1 VMRLS
6 DELDGWLRSGGDKT
20 LGGLID
26 LFGERSFAVLFL
38 FLLGPSALPL
48 PTGGV
53 TQVLEVIAMLLA
65 LQLIANRDCV
75 WLPRRWRA
83 VEIGGDKQARF
94 LTGLM
99 SVVRRLERLSRPR
112 LKIVFEHR
120 ISNIVFGVLVIA
132 GSLGAFLAVPFTG
145 LDTLPALG
153 VVLVSLGVLLK
164 DFAVAVAGTVVLLA
178 GIALEIVVGRAAAE
192 GLGSLL

>member
-1 VMRLS
+1 MRLS
-6 DELDGWLRSGGDKT
+6 DELDRWLRSDGDKT

-26 LFGERSFAVLFL
+26 LFEERSFAVLFL

-75 WLPRRWRA
+75 WLPRRWRT
-83 VEIGGDKQARF
+83 VELGGERQARF

-99 SVVRRLERLSRPR
+99 SMVRRLERLSRPR
-112 LKIVFEHR
+112 LRHVFEHR
-120 ISNIVFGVLVIA
+120 TSNIVFGVLVIA

-153 VVLVSLGVLLK
+153 VVLVSLGVLLE
-164 DFAVAVAGTVVLLA
+164 DLAVAVAGTATLLA
-178 GIALEIVVGRAAAE
+178 GIALEIVVGWAAFE